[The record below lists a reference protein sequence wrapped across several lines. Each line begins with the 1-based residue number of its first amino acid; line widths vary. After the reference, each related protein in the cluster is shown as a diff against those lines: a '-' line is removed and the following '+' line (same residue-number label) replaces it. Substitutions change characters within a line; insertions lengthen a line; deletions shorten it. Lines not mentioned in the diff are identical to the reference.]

1 MKHEQEKIPATQE
14 SAASQVAEGAQKK
27 FIMKPYDLEEGN
39 AMNNNAFKKN
49 FHFIS
54 IDHH

>member
-1 MKHEQEKIPATQE
+1 MKHEQEKIPATQ
-14 SAASQVAEGAQKK
+14 SAASQVAEGVQKI
-27 FIMKPYDLEEGN
+27 FVMKPYDSEEGN
-39 AMNNNAFKKN
+39 AMNNNTFKKT